1 MAGQLDSLFKN
12 VAKSVVATLG
22 DSLDHTITYTKK
34 GVSSYNVETGEDITV
49 NTTYSD
55 IKVPISFIRSEEEGA
70 QEMREA
76 KLYITPDLIGDNQP
90 SLEDEITLSFA
101 GSDRV
106 VQIVD
111 IDTKKGGQ
119 TYLFI
124 LWLLFPESDSRGF
137 PLCGPFAL
145 APPQVTRHMAKG
157 VGGWVGRSP
166 GTFRRAVPQ
175 RCSKTNN
182 GTTSSVTNF
191 GDFWP
196 LRRRF

>member
-1 MAGQLDSLFKN
+1 MAGQLDSLFRS

-34 GVSSYNVETGEDITV
+34 GVSSYNVETGVDITV
-49 NTTYSD
+49 DTTYSD

-90 SLEDEITLSFA
+90 SLEDEITLNFA
-101 GSDRV
+101 GSNRV

-124 LWLLFPESDSRGF
+124 LL
-137 PLCGPFAL
+137 
-145 APPQVTRHMAKG
+145 V
-157 VGGWVGRSP
+157 
-166 GTFRRAVPQ
+166 
-175 RCSKTNN
+175 
-182 GTTSSVTNF
+182 
-191 GDFWP
+191 
-196 LRRRF
+196 RF

>member
-1 MAGQLDSLFKN
+1 MAGQLDSLFKS

-34 GVSSYNVETGEDITV
+34 GVSSYNIEKGEDITV
-49 NTTYSD
+49 DTTYSD

-76 KLYITPDLIGDNQP
+76 KLYITPNLIGNNQP
-90 SLEDEITLSFA
+90 SLEDEITLNFA

-124 LWLLFPESDSRGF
+124 LL
-137 PLCGPFAL
+137 
-145 APPQVTRHMAKG
+145 V
-157 VGGWVGRSP
+157 
-166 GTFRRAVPQ
+166 
-175 RCSKTNN
+175 
-182 GTTSSVTNF
+182 
-191 GDFWP
+191 
-196 LRRRF
+196 RF